1 MPRIAHLRRFLW
13 PLFVSWLTGCAH
25 FYTPKNQYAG
35 TDRMLQKADY
45 VRAFT
50 QIEAAK
56 NTRYK
61 QKDRVLFYL
70 DAGMLRHYA
79 GDWEKSNEY
88 LSEAERGIEELY
100 SKSVSKAAASFL
112 LNDNALAYSGED
124 YENIY
129 LNLFK
134 SLNYLHLNQPD
145 DAFVEIRRADDKLKS
160 IESKRGELIDALN
173 ESPDAQIKIKKGDT
187 HFRDSALDRY
197 LSLLMY
203 RTENRPDEARID
215 LRKID
220 ALWQKQ
226 PRIYPFRKPALSR
239 ALTPPEQGT
248 AKLNIICFSGQG
260 IEKEAATAYLH
271 TEQDTIIIAVAKET
285 EELREYP
292 TLLQPLPW
300 PGITAGLHVK
310 FQYPVLKM
318 RGTNVRSIRISVNE
332 KQTSGPDKIEDLGLA
347 AKESWKTKMPII
359 FTKTLTRVALKTI
372 ASEKAKAKLK
382 EKMSDNPGGYLAI
395 RLLMDVTSS
404 ATENADL
411 RAARFFP
418 AEAHVGE
425 LELPP
430 GTHQVV
436 IDYLNAAGTPLF
448 TDRQTV
454 TVQSGQLNLIESFHL
469 N

>member
-1 MPRIAHLRRFLW
+1 MPRIAYLRRFLW
-13 PLFVSWLTGCAH
+13 LLLASLLTGCAS
-25 FYTPKNQYAG
+25 FYTFKDQYAG
-35 TDRMLQKADY
+35 TDRMLQKGDY
-45 VRAFT
+45 ARAFT
-50 QIEAAK
+50 QVEAAK

-61 QKDRVLFYL
+61 HKDRVLFYL
-70 DAGMLRHYA
+70 DAGMLLHYA
-79 GDWEKSNEY
+79 GEWEKSNEY
-88 LSEAERGIEELY
+88 LSEAERHIEELY

-112 LNDNALAYSGED
+112 LNDNSLAYSGED
-124 YENIY
+124 YEDVY

-145 DAFVEIRRADDKLKS
+145 GAFVEVRRADDKLKALERKHS
-160 IESKRGELIDALN
+160 ELIDALN
-173 ESPDAQIKIKKGDT
+173 ESSDAKIKITKGDS

-226 PRIYPFRKPALSR
+226 PRVYPFRKPDLAR
-239 ALTPPEQGT
+239 TLTPATQGN

-260 IEKEAATAYLH
+260 LEKEAATAYLH
-271 TEQDTIIIAVAKET
+271 TEQNLIIIAATQET
-285 EELREYP
+285 DELREHP
-292 TLLQPLPW
+292 ALLQPIPW
-300 PGITAGLHVK
+300 PGISAGLHIK

-318 RGTNVRSIRISVNE
+318 RGTSVRSIRVSVNE
-332 KQTSGPDKIEDLGLA
+332 NPARGPDKIEDLGLA
-347 AKESWKTKMPII
+347 AKESWKTRMPII
-359 FTKTLTRVALKTI
+359 FTKTLTRIALKTV
-372 ASEKAKAKLK
+372 ASQKAKAKLK
-382 EKMSDNPGGYLAI
+382 ENMSENPGGYLAL
-395 RLLMDVTSS
+395 RLLMDVASS
-404 ATENADL
+404 VTENADL

-425 LELPP
+425 LELPA
-430 GTHQVV
+430 GTHHVR
-436 IDYLNAAGTPLF
+436 IDYLNATGTPLF

-454 TVQSGQLNLIESFHL
+454 TIQPGRLNLIESFHL